1 MIYGT
6 EEHGGLWLLDISN
19 KKKFDVL
26 SEISHIH
33 LVFHQKSSIERGWSM
48 KLVWKVR
55 RRRVSVQRSG
65 LLIWKCFQQIQTLSQ
80 RLKFLRFLIF
90 RYLCKI
96 FGTLLVSFSSI
107 KCNNGGNS
115 TMALSLGGWWRF
127 QDASSQQRF
136 VRANF
141 RPLWCRSWG
150 WIWGQW
156 WWTLP
161 ASLVAFVCLVYLC

>member
-1 MIYGT
+1 
-6 EEHGGLWLLDISN
+6 
-19 KKKFDVL
+19 
-26 SEISHIH
+26 
-33 LVFHQKSSIERGWSM
+33 M

-115 TMALSLGGWWRF
+115 TMALSLGGDGGSKMQVLSSVPSEQTF
-127 QDASSQQRF
+127 HHFDADLGGEFEVNDDELCLHRWLHLF
-136 VRANF
+136 V
-141 RPLWCRSWG
+141 WC
-150 WIWGQW
+150 I
-156 WWTLP
+156 
-161 ASLVAFVCLVYLC
+161 FVN

>member
-1 MIYGT
+1 
-6 EEHGGLWLLDISN
+6 
-19 KKKFDVL
+19 
-26 SEISHIH
+26 
-33 LVFHQKSSIERGWSM
+33 M

-115 TMALSLGGWWRF
+115 TMALSLGGDGGSKMQVLSSAPSEQTF
-127 QDASSQQRF
+127 HHFDADLGVNLRSKTM
-136 VRANF
+136 NF
-141 RPLWCRSWG
+141 ACIVG
-150 WIWGQW
+150 C
-156 WWTLP
+156 
-161 ASLVAFVCLVYLC
+161 VCLFGVSLFTNPD